1 MKVSI
6 IVLEMNEIHGMK
18 VVMPRIKK
26 EWYDELIIVDGDSTD
41 GSIEYAK
48 QNNYEIFI
56 QKEKGPGPALKEAME
71 RVTGDIVIIF
81 APDGSFIPEMIPK
94 MVQKIKN
101 GSDIVSVT
109 RYAHGAKSY
118 DDNIFSAIGNCIFTK
133 LPSIL
138 FKNYKLTD
146 FLYTYIAVKKDVLS
160 DLQMINCSEVTW
172 GQILLLRAIKRNL
185 KIIEIPSD
193 EPARVGGEPKGNKF
207 LSAFKILGTIIRER
221 LTK

>member
-6 IVLEMNEIHGMK
+6 VVLEMNEIQGMK

-56 QKEKGPGPALKEAME
+56 QKEKGFGPALKEAME
-71 RVTGDIVIIF
+71 RVTGDIIIIF
-81 APDGSFIPEMIPK
+81 APDGSFIPEIIPK
-94 MVQKIKN
+94 MVEKIEDGYDVVN
-101 GSDIVSVT
+101 VT
-109 RYAHGAKSY
+109 RYGYGAKSY
-118 DDNIFSAIGNCIFTK
+118 DDNIFSAVGNSIFTK
-133 LPSIL
+133 LANIL
-138 FKNYKLTD
+138 FNYKLTD
-146 FLYTYIAVKKDVLS
+146 FLYMYIAFKKEALS
-160 DLQMINCSEVTW
+160 DLEMINVSEMPW

-193 EPARVGGEPKGNKF
+193 EPVRVGGEGKVNK
-207 LSAFKILGTIIRER
+207 LLAAYKLVIMLIKER
-221 LTK
+221 FIK